1 MNWLSSHFWQLFGG
15 GGATLLVALLI
26 YFLQRRERNAPTG
39 GTTVRDSQLTGS
51 PVASGSQITQ
61 HNYFVP
67 APALV
72 EPAIAAPTHERAR
85 VNIQMTG
92 TRQARLMDMG
102 YGVMSEDQNGSSEA
116 LLIRFTNEPKAG
128 AVGGP
133 VIASLAYETNDPVDR
148 RIIGTWIDSGD
159 EVVRFRVD
167 DSHHLLVGFL
177 YERRFVTLGRR
188 QFRGAIKTDIHEI
201 NDAKGVR
208 VRLTDANDGHVLY
221 EGAFRVTTNPLR
233 IAPLD

>member
-26 YFLQRRERNAPTG
+26 YFLQRRERNAPTH
-39 GTTVRDSQLTGS
+39 D
-51 PVASGSQITQ
+51 
-61 HNYFVP
+61 YFAP

-72 EPAIAAPTHERAR
+72 EPATVTAPATRDRAR
-85 VNIQMTG
+85 ANIRMTG

-102 YGVMSEDQNGSSEA
+102 YGVMSEDPNGGSEA
-116 LLIRFTNEPKAG
+116 LIIRFTNEPKAG

-133 VIASLAYETNDPVDR
+133 VMASLAYQTNDPIDQ
-148 RIIGTWIDSGD
+148 RIIGAWVDSNGD
-159 EVVRFRVD
+159 VVRFRVD
-167 DSHHLLVGFL
+167 DSHNLLVGFL
-177 YERRFVTLGRR
+177 YERRFVTLGRQ
-188 QFRGAIKTDIHEI
+188 QFRGAIRTDIHEI

-221 EGAFRVTTNPLR
+221 EGTFRLTLDPLR
-233 IAPLD
+233 ITPVD